1 MATTLG
7 VKNIGAPA
15 PKWFRTTKRIIY
27 LLAASSIF
35 TGTLSRFEITT
46 DDQQLI
52 TGWMLLV
59 GEILTMLLG
68 NTDTDSE

>member
-1 MATTLG
+1 MATTIG
-7 VKNIGAPA
+7 VKNISAPA

-35 TGTLSRFEITT
+35 TGTLTRFGITT

-52 TGWMLLV
+52 TGWMPLV

-68 NTDTDSE
+68 ETDIHNQ